1 MPISVKYILVL
12 ICSYML
18 GNVLFGR
25 ILSSKVLKDDIT
37 KKGSGNPGTTNML
50 RNHGVFFG
58 ILTLILDGAKGAI
71 ASVSA
76 FFIFGGYAAG
86 NAAITAS
93 YAAGLAAVLGH
104 MFPVVFKFKGG
115 KGVATACGIGFMVEP
130 LVTGVCLAVYFILL
144 FVFKIGSLA
153 SLICALGWMVSATV
167 LTVLDKNWISL
178 ALLLTIIILIF
189 VAHRSNIK
197 RLFTKKEGKIFISES
212 IKKDAEHFQH
222 LKIKKIQK
230 KIKVLQKKRTVANKQ
245 GDVEE
250 VAKIDAKLVELQES
264 LKPKVEEP
272 KVIEENTT
280 EVKIEKQEENS
291 KDKK

>member
-1 MPISVKYILVL
+1 MPISVKYILVI

-18 GNVLFGR
+18 GNILFGR

-58 ILTLILDGAKGAI
+58 ILTLILDGSKGAI
-71 ASVSA
+71 ASISA

-86 NAAITAS
+86 NAAVTAA
-93 YAAGLAAVLGH
+93 YAAGLAAVIGH
-104 MFPVVFKFKGG
+104 IFPVVFKFKGG
-115 KGVATACGIGFMVEP
+115 KGVATACGVGFMVEP
-130 LVTGVCLAVYFILL
+130 LVTGICLAVYFILL

-153 SLICALGWMVSATV
+153 SLLCALGWMIASTI
-167 LTVLDKNWISL
+167 LTVLDKNWIAL

-189 VAHRSNIK
+189 IAHRSNIK

-212 IKKDAEHFQH
+212 IKKDAEHFQN

-230 KIKVLQKKRTVANKQ
+230 KIKVLQKKRVFIVKQ
-245 GDVEE
+245 RNEE
-250 VAKIDAKLVELQES
+250 ELSKIDLKIQELEDS
-264 LKPKVEEP
+264 LKPKIETSVDEKKTDIDNVEGNE
-272 KVIEENTT
+272 
-280 EVKIEKQEENS
+280 